1 MDINQKIISEEH
13 FNFNNVF
20 MDFLWILTDIFCN
33 YGALEEEKNDPPA
46 IQPSFGP
53 PLWPCAGRP
62 SPCGA
67 VGSAAAAWDA
77 PRWHC
82 YIRFGL

>member
-13 FNFNNVF
+13 FNFNDVF

-53 PLWPCAGRP
+53 PL
-62 SPCGA
+62 
-67 VGSAAAAWDA
+67 
-77 PRWHC
+77 
-82 YIRFGL
+82 

>member
-13 FNFNNVF
+13 FNFNDVF

-33 YGALEEEKNDPPA
+33 SGAPAEEKNDPPA

-53 PLWPCAGRP
+53 PL
-62 SPCGA
+62 
-67 VGSAAAAWDA
+67 
-77 PRWHC
+77 
-82 YIRFGL
+82 